1 MTAAVTQSIP
11 SCVHATGKATMLK
24 SFRKIE
30 PLLTVLIW
38 PLMLQLT
45 LRTFARFEVSYVLCL
60 VGEFTLFG
68 FFRIVGVAL
77 GVVRRNVS
85 PSAYSGMNNHD

>member
-1 MTAAVTQSIP
+1 MYERFKT
-11 SCVHATGKATMLK
+11 
-24 SFRKIE
+24 IE

-45 LRTFARFEVSYVLCL
+45 LETFAKIHVPYVLCL

-68 FFRIVGVAL
+68 FFRIIGVAL
-77 GVVRRNVS
+77 GLAGRPNPRPVRGS
-85 PSAYSGMNNHD
+85 HG